1 MFNRYK
7 KRKIFAIALVSI
19 ICVIIYL
26 SNFIWNIEIVG
37 TDKINQNELIKTIN
51 SEGLTIGKLKRKVD
65 LKSIINKIRLDRKDI
80 AWIGIDLK
88 GTNAIV
94 KVVEAD
100 AKPEIIKE
108 DEYCNI
114 VSDKEASIIK
124 VNAQNGTVLVKEG
137 DVVKKGT
144 PLIAGWMEGKY
155 LSLIHI

>member
-1 MFNRYK
+1 M
-7 KRKIFAIALVSI
+7 
-19 ICVIIYL
+19 
-26 SNFIWNIEIVG
+26 
-37 TDKINQNELIKTIN
+37 
-51 SEGLTIGKLKRKVD
+51 D

-124 VNAQNGTVLVKEG
+124 KLMHK
-137 DVVKKGT
+137 
-144 PLIAGWMEGKY
+144 MEQY
-155 LSLIHI
+155 